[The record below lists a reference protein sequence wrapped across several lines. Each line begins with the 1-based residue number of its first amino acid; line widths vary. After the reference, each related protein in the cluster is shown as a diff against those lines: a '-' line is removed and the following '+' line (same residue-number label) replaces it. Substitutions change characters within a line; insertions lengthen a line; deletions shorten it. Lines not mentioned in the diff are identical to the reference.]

1 MQGRHIPYLVGG
13 FMLLPYGFSL
23 ILWAFFLPGPKHGFD
38 QAMSVAMFGAS
49 LPLVFWFF
57 LANLGFI
64 SNSIAGE
71 NPFQHPASRWVR
83 WTLTRLPALAV
94 LIGIA
99 CVPYLLVNDEPP
111 LLIPLPVLVAL
122 LVAWAI
128 HRGEAARREE
138 VRDSAGATAS
148 RVSPLGRGLQEIW
161 QVVLQAL
168 FLVPGIGW
176 MLREA
181 VQGRDEDRTFF
192 SLNLALLTLLAV
204 LIFGF
209 QALFFAALA
218 CVPIAFLLILLLTL
232 E

>member
-1 MQGRHIPYLVGG
+1 MHGRHIPYIVGG

-38 QAMSVAMFGAS
+38 QAMSVAMFAAS
-49 LPLVFWFF
+49 LPLVCWFF

-71 NPFQHPASRWVR
+71 NPFQRPASRWVR
-83 WTLTRLPALAV
+83 WVLARLPGLAV

-99 CVPYLLVNDEPP
+99 CVPYLLAHDEPP

-128 HRGEAARREE
+128 HRGEAARQEE
-138 VRDSAGATAS
+138 VGDSAGTAAS
-148 RVSPLGRGLQEIW
+148 KVSPLGRGLLELW
-161 QVVLQAL
+161 QVVLQAV

-192 SLNLALLTLLAV
+192 SLNLVLLAV
-204 LIFGF
+204 LAVFVFGF
-209 QALFFAALA
+209 QALFFLALA